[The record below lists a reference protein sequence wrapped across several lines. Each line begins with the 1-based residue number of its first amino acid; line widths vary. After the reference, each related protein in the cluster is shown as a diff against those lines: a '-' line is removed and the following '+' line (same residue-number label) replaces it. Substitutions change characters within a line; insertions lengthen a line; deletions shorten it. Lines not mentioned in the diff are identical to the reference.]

1 MIAERLTTAGFRN
14 LESAA
19 FSLDAGINIFYG
31 DNAQGKTNCL
41 EAVWLFTGAKSFR
54 GAKDKELVAFGGDQA
69 ELTLDFKAQ
78 GREQQARMSIQ
89 SRRSAQLN
97 GIGLRSAA
105 RMAGI
110 FCAVVFSPAHLSLI
124 KDGPDARRRFIDTA
138 CCQLRPSYI
147 RLLSEYQ
154 RTLQQRNAL
163 LKEAARGKS
172 LSEDTLSV
180 WNARLAQAGADV
192 YEARRHYID
201 RLAPEAAAIYNGL
214 SAQREAMSAC
224 YESCVGNGGASKE
237 AARDQLLR
245 IMQERENVDRAA
257 GFTTAGVH
265 RDDLYIS
272 IDDRAARNY
281 GSQGQQR
288 SAVLALKL
296 AEAALLEKETGEQPV
311 MLLDDVM
318 SELDPA
324 RQDYILNHIH
334 GWQVLVTCCDP
345 GPIRRL
351 AKGAAFEVR
360 GGKITR
366 KDD

>member
-1 MIAERLTTAGFRN
+1 MIAEQLTTAGFRN
-14 LESAA
+14 LESGAL
-19 FSLDAGINIFYG
+19 SLNPGINILYG
-31 DNAQGKTNCL
+31 DNAQGKTNFL

-54 GAKDKELVAFGGDQA
+54 GAKDKELVSFNRDQA

-78 GREQQARMSIQ
+78 GREQQAKLSIQ

-105 RMAGI
+105 RMAGE

-138 CCQLRPSYI
+138 CCQHRPAYI
-147 RLLSEYQ
+147 RLLAEYQ

-163 LKEAARGKS
+163 LKEAARGHS
-172 LSEDTLSV
+172 LPGDTLSV
-180 WNARLAQAGADV
+180 WTARLAQAGADV
-192 YEARRHYID
+192 YEARRAYIE
-201 RLAPEAAAIYNGL
+201 RLAPEAAAIYKGL
-214 SAQREAMSAC
+214 SAEREVMTAC
-224 YESCVGNGGASKE
+224 YESCVGHDIASKE
-237 AARDQLLR
+237 AACEQLLR
-245 IMQERENVDRAA
+245 ILRDREDVDRAA

-265 RDDLYIS
+265 RDDLHIT
-272 IDDRAARNY
+272 IDDRAARIY

-345 GPIRRL
+345 GPIQRL
-351 AKGAAFEVR
+351 AKGAAFEVKA
-360 GGKITR
+360 GKITR